1 MDRCR
6 DDLGK
11 FSVLFFLFFFVSS
24 CSRSRSSP
32 FVLWFSLRGVF
43 SLFFW
48 FFGLVC
54 MDFFIFYGIR
64 RVVAE
69 RGSGFCLHPLL
80 WNYGVVGL
88 EFCLG
93 MFSSAFL
100 GIHRVVAEQGSCFFV
115 EETRIWILPTSM
127 MVELPCAAGAGIVS
141 FRFLLAHSLPN
152 LVQKWFLFFSFSL
165 CLSFAE

>member
-1 MDRCR
+1 ME
-6 DDLGK
+6 
-11 FSVLFFLFFFVSS
+11 
-24 CSRSRSSP
+24 
-32 FVLWFSLRGVF
+32 
-43 SLFFW
+43 
-48 FFGLVC
+48 
-54 MDFFIFYGIR
+54 FFIFYGIC

-100 GIHRVVAEQGSCFFV
+100 GIHGLVAEQGSCFFV
-115 EETRIWILPTSM
+115 EETRIWILPTNM

-141 FRFLLAHSLPN
+141 IRFLLAHSLPN

>member
-1 MDRCR
+1 M
-6 DDLGK
+6 
-11 FSVLFFLFFFVSS
+11 
-24 CSRSRSSP
+24 
-32 FVLWFSLRGVF
+32 
-43 SLFFW
+43 
-48 FFGLVC
+48 
-54 MDFFIFYGIR
+54 
-64 RVVAE
+64 
-69 RGSGFCLHPLL
+69 
-80 WNYGVVGL
+80 VGL

-93 MFSSAFL
+93 MFSSVFL
-100 GIHRVVAEQGSCFFV
+100 GIHGVVAEQGSCFVV

>member
-1 MDRCR
+1 MVQFA
-6 DDLGK
+6 GS
-11 FSVLFFLFFFVSS
+11 F
-24 CSRSRSSP
+24 
-32 FVLWFSLRGVF
+32 FSL
-43 SLFFW
+43 FW

-54 MDFFIFYGIR
+54 MEFFIFYGIR

-100 GIHRVVAEQGSCFFV
+100 GIHGVVAEQGSCFFV
-115 EETRIWILPTSM
+115 EETRIWILPTST